1 MAGAITR
8 CKTTWDPLDYF
19 ALVNK
24 TALELGV
31 GLRESNVPM
40 IVLADFKPSAFEFIF
55 MSKMSL

>member
-31 GLRESNVPM
+31 GMRESNVPM
-40 IVLADFKPSAFEFIF
+40 IVLADFKPSAF
-55 MSKMSL
+55 